1 MHFDCYNSP
10 KSGNTLSSSTE
21 PSMSSQAQSL
31 YTVDHQNVRL
41 DILFITLTI
50 LTDDV
55 LKMFSQLESA
65 VNLPRDSCRI
75 SHHTYNVSLH
85 YLVKHDIKIQ
95 QNSQNSNVSTNTVS
109 PFCLIVDKI
118 NQINLIVC
126 VLLS

>member
-1 MHFDCYNSP
+1 
-10 KSGNTLSSSTE
+10 
-21 PSMSSQAQSL
+21 
-31 YTVDHQNVRL
+31 
-41 DILFITLTI
+41 LTI

-95 QNSQNSNVSTNTVS
+95 QNSQNSNVSNTVS